1 MVTPLFGLEFNRING
16 FNYQETGTRTQNLRI
31 ANKSKN
37 QLEAIIGARITGLHT
52 MNIQTNNVSFVPE
65 LHGNVRYNML
75 NTKLNV
81 DIRQNGVAGPALIPR
96 AGKQS
101 RLVYNIGG
109 GITAMHND
117 RWEYAIGYDARF
129 ADKYIAHQGTL
140 KLRANF

>member
-1 MVTPLFGLEFNRING
+1 MVTPLFGLEFNRLNG

-65 LHGNVRYNML
+65 LHGNVCYDVL

-81 DIRQNGVAGPALIPR
+81 DIR
-96 AGKQS
+96 
-101 RLVYNIGG
+101 
-109 GITAMHND
+109 
-117 RWEYAIGYDARF
+117 
-129 ADKYIAHQGTL
+129 
-140 KLRANF
+140 